1 MGHIFNRQNLRTIEK
16 QKKTQKMNQ
25 EESMLETKKTNTE
38 PKESTKLIEA
48 STNSEKLSIKMIR
61 THSAIIM
68 LMLLLNLLLFQRPV
82 DANNIGCYVSRID
95 NLGVNLYREVA
106 TCDEYQVIL
115 GNKIDR
121 LEGLEHKDSPPSL
134 FVAANVDHNF
144 TVKNTTRDGLKLDG
158 PRLFQLFFISKD
170 NLVCVKMSWK
180 CKDLKHPNGTN
191 GTNARVRRKAKD
203 SGKIVTF
210 YGVALEG
217 RKAQMCEGRENCTFN
232 ECDTHLCNSATS
244 TGLFTLRAVFQVICW
259 AIMAILAMR
268 VFNCVEWDY

>member
-1 MGHIFNRQNLRTIEK
+1 
-16 QKKTQKMNQ
+16 
-25 EESMLETKKTNTE
+25 MLETGTKSTE
-38 PKESTKLIEA
+38 PKESPKLSEA
-48 STNSEKLSIKMIR
+48 STNSENLSIKMIR

-68 LMLLLNLLLFQRPV
+68 LMLLLQLLLFQRPV
-82 DANNIGCYVSRID
+82 DANNIGCYVSRVD

-106 TCDEYQVIL
+106 TCDDYQVIL
-115 GNKIDR
+115 GTKIDR

-180 CKDLKHPNGTN
+180 CHDLNHPNGTN
-191 GTNARVRRKAKD
+191 ATNARVRRKAKE
-203 SGKIVTF
+203 SQVVTY

-217 RKAQMCEGRENCTFN
+217 RKVQMCEGRDNCTFH

-244 TGLFTLRAVFQVICW
+244 TGLFTLKAVFQVLRW

-268 VFNCVEWDY
+268 IFNCVEWDY